1 MQPYQKITL
10 SYLTFGIIWILVTDT
25 VAYFYTHQIQA
36 FAMVELIKGW
46 FYVLLSAAV
55 IFYLTREAFRHQDEA
70 SREKAEIFHSTIS
83 GTHHVLMNYLNQMQL
98 VTLEAERVEGFDKDI
113 LKLSQTLSQEAASE
127 LRRMGEI
134 QDISSEAI
142 NSQVFRN
149 MGSRAR

>member
-1 MQPYQKITL
+1 MRPYQKITL
-10 SYLTFGIIWILVTDT
+10 SYLTFGILWILVTDT

-55 IFYLTREAFRHQDEA
+55 IFYLTREAFRQQDEA
-70 SREKAEIFHSTIS
+70 TREKAEIFHSTIS
-83 GTHHVLMNYLNQMQL
+83 GAHHVLMNYLNQMQL
-98 VTLEAERVEGFDKDI
+98 VTLEAERVDGFDKDI
-113 LKLSQTLSQEAASE
+113 LKLSQTLSEEAASE

-134 QDISSEAI
+134 RDISSEAI